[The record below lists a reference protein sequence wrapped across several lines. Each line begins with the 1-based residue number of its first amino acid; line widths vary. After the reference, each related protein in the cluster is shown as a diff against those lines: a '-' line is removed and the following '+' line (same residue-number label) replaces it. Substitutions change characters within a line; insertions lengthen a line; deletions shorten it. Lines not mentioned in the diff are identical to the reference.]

1 MSADL
6 QILHAFHDISRSLS
20 IAVGPHAVRL
30 THSTAEE
37 LGPDVLLY
45 NEPNDAVALIYQ
57 VGDLPSHDVWLD
69 GRHRRIQPVAKS
81 TLHIHDL
88 RAHVE
93 ARLGPTYDSINIHL
107 PRVALKAFAEMSG
120 SPTVDSL
127 DVGAEWATVDPVVT
141 SLESGLRVALA
152 DPNASNRL
160 VREHLTFALM
170 AHLATTYGTMRV
182 PPKMMPGRLAP
193 WQVQRAKELLT
204 SDLENEIS
212 LAELSRRCDL
222 SPSHFSRAFKAT
234 TGLSPYAWLQWY
246 RIEVAKQ
253 MLRRPESSLAEIAL
267 HCGFADQSHFT
278 RAFVRH
284 TGTTPGVWRRGDR
297 VRQIGRGAAVP
308 AMQQQAMARNS
319 KAVQS

>member
-1 MSADL
+1 MSVDL
-6 QILHAFHDISRSLS
+6 PTLHAFHDISHSLS
-20 IAVGPHAVRL
+20 VAVGPHTVRL
-30 THSTAEE
+30 THSTAGD
-37 LGPDVLLY
+37 LGPEVLLY
-45 NEPNDAVALIYQ
+45 NEPYDAVALIYQ
-57 VGDLPSHDVWLD
+57 VGDLPSHDLWLD

-81 TLHIHDL
+81 TIHIRDL
-88 RAHVE
+88 GVHVE
-93 ARLGPTYDSINIHL
+93 ARLGPCYDSINVLL
-107 PRVALKAFAEMSG
+107 PRAALRAFTEMSG

-127 DVGAEWATVDPVVT
+127 NVGAEWSTVDPVVS
-141 SLESGLRVALA
+141 SLESSLCLALA
-152 DPNASNRL
+152 SPTSSNRL
-160 VREHLTFALM
+160 VQEHLTFALM

-193 WQVQRAKELLT
+193 WQVRRAKELLT

-253 MLRRPESSLAEIAL
+253 MLREPESSLAEIAL

-284 TGTTPGVWRRGDR
+284 TGSTPGVWRRGDR
-297 VRQIGRGAAVP
+297 VRHAGCGAAAP